1 MGTKKESPKAAPV
14 SASAPAELQRDKEA
28 EVVKPTTSVSAEQL
42 RRDREQVTAIACAL
56 LQSPGYSLKLR
67 DEQHQAH
74 LVNVAMQIAEKIN
87 TAVKA

>member
-1 MGTKKESPKAAPV
+1 MATKKESTKAAPV
-14 SASAPAELQRDKEA
+14 EQPEA
-28 EVVKPTTSVSAEQL
+28 EQPVAGKPTTSVSAEQL

-87 TAVKA
+87 AAMNA